1 MAAQPRSAEE
11 IRASI
16 EANRAEL
23 AHSLVRLRSEVTELT
38 DWRRQISTHQKQV
51 LIGAAVAGFVIGGG
65 IAAVSGLFRRRG
77 R

>member
-65 IAAVSGLFRRRG
+65 IAAVSGLFRRR

>member
-1 MAAQPRSAEE
+1 MAAQTRSAEE

-16 EANRAEL
+16 EANRTEL

-38 DWRRQISTHQKQV
+38 DWRKQISTHQKQV

-65 IAAVSGLFRRRG
+65 IAAVSGLFRRR
-77 R
+77 